1 MVVEVS
7 EEILRLVSERPRNFK
22 YLLEHTQLRTYG
34 QLVAV
39 LRRLYAEN
47 RIVPFRHPRSKLI
60 YIRRVEE
67 TNPNVTLPDGEGT
80 VFIG

>member
-1 MVVEVS
+1 M
-7 EEILRLVSERPRNFK
+7 
-22 YLLEHTQLRTYG
+22 
-34 QLVAV
+34 

-60 YIRRVEE
+60 YIRKVEE